1 MFPRKLL
8 HCPYG
13 KPGGMSL
20 ILLLMLLNNSF
31 AQVDSTILV
40 PNSWKFDGTFVFN
53 INQSSFTNWVA
64 GGENQVGITTIV
76 KPVLLYDN
84 NRWSWSVNADFRYGM
99 QKLSTDKAKKS
110 DDVLR
115 LELKAG
121 RRISRNWKFSILYLF
136 NSQLS
141 PSYDLDNSTRLLSS
155 FMAPAYTNASFGFDY
170 SPDSRLSIYLTPANL
185 RSTYVLNDS
194 LSKAG
199 EFGVTPGR
207 QVLVK
212 LGPSAYI
219 TYKDEVLK
227 NIIIDTKL
235 GYFQNV
241 LDGLG
246 DPVINWDAVITM
258 KINKYMSTSFTFTLL
273 FDPDSMT
280 DIKDDYGN
288 ITGKAA
294 KVQFKQTLGV
304 GLNFNW

>member
-1 MFPRKLL
+1 MFPCKLL
-8 HCPYG
+8 HCRYG
-13 KPGGMSL
+13 KPGGISF
-20 ILLLMLLNNSF
+20 LLLFMLLNNSF

-40 PNSWKFDGTFVFN
+40 PKSWKFDGTFVFN

-99 QKLSTDKAKKS
+99 QKLATDKARKS
-110 DDVLR
+110 DDVIR
-115 LELKAG
+115 VELKAG
-121 RRISRNWKFSILYLF
+121 RRISKSWKFSLLYLF

-141 PSYDLDNSTRLLSS
+141 PSYDIDNSNRLLSS
-155 FMAPAYTNASFGFDY
+155 FMAPAYTNVSFGFDY
-170 SPDSRLSIYLTPANL
+170 NPDSHLSIFVTPANFRL
-185 RSTYVLNDS
+185 TYVLNDS
-194 LSKAG
+194 LSHAG
-199 EFGVTPGR
+199 EFGVTPGKP
-207 QVLVK
+207 VLVK
-212 LGPSAYI
+212 FGPSSYI
-219 TYKDEVLK
+219 TYKNEVLK
-227 NIIIDTKL
+227 NIFVDTKL
-235 GYFQNV
+235 GFFQNI

-246 DPVINWDAVITM
+246 DPVINWDAVLTM

-288 ITGKAA
+288 VTGKAA